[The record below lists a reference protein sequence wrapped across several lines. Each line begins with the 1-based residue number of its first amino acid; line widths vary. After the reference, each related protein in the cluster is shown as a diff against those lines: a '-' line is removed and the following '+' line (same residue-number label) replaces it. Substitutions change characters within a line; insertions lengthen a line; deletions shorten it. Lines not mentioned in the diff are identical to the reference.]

1 MTVFVCVD
9 DNFGMTFN
17 KRRQSRDSVVL
28 EKIKEVSS
36 DGQLY
41 ITPFSQKLFDG
52 DFVKICSAPFEEM
65 GAEDYCF
72 VEDMDLSGLEGKID
86 TLVLFK
92 WNRKYPFDMKLE
104 ICLDSYKLKET
115 YDFVGNSHDK
125 ITCEV
130 WTK

>member
-17 KRRQSRDSVVL
+17 NRRQSRDSVVI
-28 EKIKEVSS
+28 EKIKEMSS

-41 ITPFSQKLFDG
+41 ITPFSQKMFEN
-52 DFVKICSAPFEEM
+52 DFVKICSEPFGEM
-65 GAEDYCF
+65 DEKDYCF
-72 VEDMDLSGLEGKID
+72 VEDMDLSGLETKIN

-92 WNRKYPFDMKLE
+92 WNRKYPFDMKLKINLCGYE
-104 ICLDSYKLKET
+104 LKESF
-115 YDFVGNSHDK
+115 DFVGTSHDK